1 MRSLSDDFLGDLK
14 NENGILKN
22 LLDRIKK
29 DSTLDLQFRSNYID
43 IYYRGGKVLNLTKNT
58 RGYTAKIDKNYFQ
71 NEQVSF
77 IENIQS
83 ANDMQTWISQL
94 PLIKQARDFHY
105 TENKNTAEREFQQ
118 LIIRSNNYE
127 RTSNSSDFFITDME
141 YDFKIETADKKK
153 GKIDL
158 IGIEWHSSNRG
169 KNSIKAKFAFI
180 EVKFGNSAVSGKSGL
195 HDHLNDITEYLVK
208 HQEVYQDLRKDT
220 LKVFQQKRELGLYN
234 FGKDGNENQITEID
248 TKPYF
253 IILLA
258 DYKNKQNNLYNLIEQ
273 INLEKYENHFD
284 LRFSISSF
292 MGYGLYSDCLLTKDE
307 ILKHLVLMNEKSL

>member
-1 MRSLSDDFLGDLK
+1 MTLVQTRRTQKYSAFKTEPLNRLCSEGS
-14 NENGILKN
+14 
-22 LLDRIKK
+22 IKK

-141 YDFKIETADKKK
+141 YDFKIETA
-153 GKIDL
+153 GT
-158 IGIEWHSSNRG
+158 
-169 KNSIKAKFAFI
+169 
-180 EVKFGNSAVSGKSGL
+180 GL
-195 HDHLNDITEYLVK
+195 ALS
-208 HQEVYQDLRKDT
+208 
-220 LKVFQQKRELGLYN
+220 YN
-234 FGKDGNENQITEID
+234 F
-248 TKPYF
+248 
-253 IILLA
+253 
-258 DYKNKQNNLYNLIEQ
+258 
-273 INLEKYENHFD
+273 
-284 LRFSISSF
+284 
-292 MGYGLYSDCLLTKDE
+292 
-307 ILKHLVLMNEKSL
+307 